1 MTETAVLLAD
11 NGLNGGATT
20 SLSPADQA
28 TEPENNA
35 LAEKKSTGSS
45 C

>member
-1 MTETAVLLAD
+1 MTETTVLLAD